1 MHIMCEWRG
10 QIPYNLVSSLRILGH
25 SALSTCVEN
34 DTTEED
40 GALSLLAKICHS
52 NNDKGDY
59 QAKFEVKQTI
69 NLTRNEHF
77 G

>member
-1 MHIMCEWRG
+1 M
-10 QIPYNLVSSLRILGH
+10 
-25 SALSTCVEN
+25 STCVEN

-69 NLTRNEHF
+69 NLPRNEHF

>member
-1 MHIMCEWRG
+1 M
-10 QIPYNLVSSLRILGH
+10 
-25 SALSTCVEN
+25 STCVEN

>member
-1 MHIMCEWRG
+1 MLTG
-10 QIPYNLVSSLRILGH
+10 
-25 SALSTCVEN
+25 VEN
-34 DTTEED
+34 DATEED
-40 GALSLLAKICHS
+40 NTLSLLAKICHS